1 MECKVK
7 ASECYLQKNSG
18 SPHYEKLFPFVDF
31 GNGNHFLQRCGAKDM
46 PNQEEIATKLFQE
59 PKLFFEALGKSKTK

>member
-1 MECKVK
+1 MK